1 MTRIYYTNKDGE
13 SKELLILANDD
24 SVGKTEAQ
32 KLEEQGNIV
41 WMVELNAHAK
51 VTA

>member
-1 MTRIYYTNKDGE
+1 MTRIHYTNKDGE

-24 SVGKTEAQ
+24 SVGQREAV
-32 KLEEQGNIV
+32 KLEEEGNTV

-51 VTA
+51 ELI